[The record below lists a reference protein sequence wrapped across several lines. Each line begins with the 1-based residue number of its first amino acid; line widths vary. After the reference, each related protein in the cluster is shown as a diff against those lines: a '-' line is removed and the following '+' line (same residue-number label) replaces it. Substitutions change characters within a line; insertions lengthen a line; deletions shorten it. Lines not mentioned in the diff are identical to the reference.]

1 MISKTVLE
9 RKLLKENSSQ
19 VYRTNSYNNNLPELQ
34 KHKFEDFPLRV
45 GGFSKRKPQNRAM
58 FVKFKLES
66 LYP

>member
-1 MISKTVLE
+1 MKIVVRSIGLI
-9 RKLLKENSSQ
+9 LIIC
-19 VYRTNSYNNNLPELQ
+19 NLPELQ